1 VEFAASIPLLVL
13 TLPAGALVDRWDRK
27 RLMVVC
33 DAIRALAYGSLAAAL
48 ALGQVWFGQVLAV
61 ALVDGCGYV
70 FFSVAERSA
79 LRHVVADEQ
88 LPSALAR
95 NQARSF
101 GALLAGQPL
110 GGILFALGRVVP
122 FLFDAVSYLLSVGSL
137 LLLRTRLQGERIVE
151 RRRLVHEVREG
162 LVWFWRQPFLR
173 TTSLLLTGSD
183 LVANALFLVVIVLAR
198 ERGASPALIGAMF
211 AFLGVGGLLGSVLAP
226 RLSRRLSTRVV
237 VVATM
242 WVVTGLVPLLFLPG
256 TITPGIV
263 YGAMFV
269 LHPTWN
275 AVVAAQ
281 RLRLTPDEL
290 LGRVQ
295 SVATLLS
302 LGSVPF
308 AFLLV
313 GFLLQAFGT
322 TPSVLAL
329 LGVMAVVAVA
339 AFVSPAIRSAPD

>member
-1 VEFAASIPLLVL
+1 
-13 TLPAGALVDRWDRK
+13 
-27 RLMVVC
+27 
-33 DAIRALAYGSLAAAL
+33 
-48 ALGQVWFGQVLAV
+48 
-61 ALVDGCGYV
+61 
-70 FFSVAERSA
+70 
-79 LRHVVADEQ
+79 
-88 LPSALAR
+88 
-95 NQARSF
+95 
-101 GALLAGQPL
+101 
-110 GGILFALGRVVP
+110 
-122 FLFDAVSYLLSVGSL
+122 
-137 LLLRTRLQGERIVE
+137 
-151 RRRLVHEVREG
+151 
-162 LVWFWRQPFLR
+162 
-173 TTSLLLTGSD
+173 
-183 LVANALFLVVIVLAR
+183 
-198 ERGASPALIGAMF
+198 LIGAMF

-322 TPSVLAL
+322 TPTVLAL